1 MKRVI
6 LTVVLLT
13 AAYAFA
19 FQPEHA
25 GDARFWWGIGLPYAV
40 LAAVALYKMWDD
52 GTLLDYLVPKWGD
65 LSIGLVTA
73 ALLLLCSFA
82 ARSILSPDMTARQA
96 WLFRIYIQLG
106 DPDVIQR
113 SLFMSSL
120 VIAIAV
126 AEEIVWRGMVLEE
139 LTAKLGDRRGWIA
152 AALLYGACA
161 LPTLY
166 TLRDPVAGLN
176 PLLVT
181 AALGCGLVWT
191 FTAARTGR
199 IAPVAFSH
207 AFFTYLS
214 AVQFRLP
221 GF

>member
-6 LTVVLLT
+6 LTVALVT
-13 AAYAFA
+13 AANAYAF
-19 FQPEHA
+19 QPDHA
-25 GDARFWWGIGLPYAV
+25 GDARFWWGIGLPYAI
-40 LAAVALYKMWDD
+40 LTAVALYKMWDD
-52 GTLLDYLVPKWGD
+52 GTLVDYLMPKWGD

-73 ALLLLCSFA
+73 AGLLLCSFA
-82 ARSILSPDMTARQA
+82 ARSLLAPDMTPRQA
-96 WLFRIYIQLG
+96 WLARIYLQLG

-113 SLFMSSL
+113 SMFMTAL

-126 AEEIVWRGMVLEE
+126 SEEIVWRGMVLSDLSER
-139 LTAKLGDRRGWIA
+139 LGDRRGWIA
-152 AALLYGACA
+152 TAFLYGVGS

-166 TLRDPVAGLN
+166 TLRVPIAGLN

-181 AALGCGLVWT
+181 AAFGCGLVWT
-191 FTAARTGR
+191 FTAARVGR